1 MSLLKSGGLSSIFA
15 GVSIADLVRAASFA
29 RSRPAQNW
37 PSPLEMA
44 YAGRFAAQSQPLATH
59 ADDAQSGALE
69 TVRARLA
76 A

>member
-1 MSLLKSGGLSSIFA
+1 MSSPKSGGLSSIFA

-29 RSRPAQNW
+29 RSGPQNW
-37 PSPLEMA
+37 PSPLELG
-44 YAGRFAAQSQPLATH
+44 YAGRIAAQSQPSATH
-59 ADDAQSGALE
+59 GDDAKSDVLE

>member
-1 MSLLKSGGLSSIFA
+1 MSSPKSGGLSSIFA

-29 RSRPAQNW
+29 RSRPTQNW
-37 PSPLEMA
+37 PSPLEVA
-44 YAGRFAAQSQPLATH
+44 YAGRFAAQSQPSATH
-59 ADDAQSGALE
+59 GDDAESDVLE